1 MSELLSTYEKSFRKT
16 QDMINKNID
25 KITIS
30 IGESDISSS
39 MEGLER
45 LIDEQKKIIKQI
57 EVEISS
63 SVKKE
68 DYDGFNTKISM
79 YKSNLEM
86 NRKKF
91 KNLEEKI
98 KIQEVVKTTDKKDL
112 SGDLIKN
119 EQLAYAGNQKLQEAK
134 RVLANAE
141 DMGNKIMANM
151 DEQTN
156 TMKNTNTK
164 LKGMNVELDESNNVL
179 NKMKSR
185 LKKNKKIVCYLS
197 VTFIVILFLVAT
209 YKFLKK

>member
-134 RVLANAE
+134 RVLADAE
-141 DMGNKIMANM
+141 DMGNKIMVNM

-156 TMKNTNTK
+156 TMKHTNTK
-164 LKGMNVELDESNNVL
+164 LKGMNVELDESNNIL

-185 LKKNKKIVCYLS
+185 LRKNKKIICYLS
-197 VTFIVILFLVAT
+197 VSFIVILLLVAT

>member
-30 IGESDISSS
+30 IGDNDVSSS
-39 MEGLER
+39 MEILER
-45 LIDEQKKIIKQI
+45 LIDDQKKIIKQI

-141 DMGNKIMANM
+141 DMGNKIMVNM

-156 TMKNTNTK
+156 TMKHTNTK
-164 LKGMNVELDESNNVL
+164 LKGMNVELDESNNIL

-185 LKKNKKIVCYLS
+185 LRKNKKIICYLS
-197 VTFIVILFLVAT
+197 VSFIVILLLVAT

>member
-39 MEGLER
+39 MEVLER

-91 KNLEEKI
+91 KQLEEKI
-98 KIQEVVKTTDKKDL
+98 KIQEAVKTTDKKDL

-134 RVLANAE
+134 RVLADAE
-141 DMGNKIMANM
+141 DMGNKIMVNM

-156 TMKNTNTK
+156 TMKHTNTK
-164 LKGMNVELDESNNVL
+164 LKGMNVELDESNNIL

-197 VTFIVILFLVAT
+197 VTFIVILALIAT